1 MNEIHLKNIDLNL
14 LLIFNCIYQERS
26 LTIAGEHLGRTQSAI
41 SHSLDRL
48 RKLFDDPLFVRTSKI
63 MRPTPRAHEL
73 SVPIKKALA
82 TIQEA
87 LIPTASFSPER
98 LEKTFIISMSDY
110 CEMVILPS
118 LMETL
123 HQEAPQIKVKIL
135 SPATT
140 GPQQGLESGVFDLVI
155 GNRDVNSGIF
165 QQRLYEDEFVCMVSK
180 NHPEIQHKIT
190 HQQYLDASHILF
202 SPQGNEDRLE
212 KDLKKLKIKR
222 NVALKVPDI
231 MVIPYVLK
239 KTPFIVTF
247 QRKLAEAL
255 KVDYLQILKPP
266 VDLPKI
272 PIMQY
277 WHEAMNNDPAHRWLR
292 KVIHTTQKK

>member
-14 LLIFNCIYQERS
+14 LLIFDCIYQEKS
-26 LTIAGEHLGRTQSAI
+26 LTIAGERLGRTQSAI
-41 SHSLDRL
+41 SHSLERL

-73 SVPIKKALA
+73 STPIKKALT

-87 LIPTASFSPER
+87 LAPSASFLPKR

-110 CEMVILPS
+110 CEMVILPN

-123 HQEAPQIKVKIL
+123 HLEAPQIKVEVL

-140 GPQQGLESGVFDLVI
+140 GPQQGLESGVFDLII
-155 GNRDVNSGIF
+155 GNRDVSSGIL
-165 QQRLYEDEFVCMVSK
+165 QQRLFEDEFVCLVS
-180 NHPEIQHKIT
+180 NSHPEIQQEIT
-190 HQQYLDASHILF
+190 LQQYLDASHVLF
-202 SPQGNEDRLE
+202 SPRGKEDRLE
-212 KDLKKLKIKR
+212 KSLKKLGIKR
-222 NVALKVPDI
+222 NIALQVPDI

-255 KVDYLQILKPP
+255 KVNYLQILKPP
-266 VDLPKI
+266 VELPNI

-292 KVIHTTQKK
+292 KLIHTTQK